1 MQGKSKSLF
10 AIAGLG
16 LIMAAAVQ
24 ADPANHGASGE
35 HRMQHQG
42 QQMQQHGMQG
52 MQGKMQARM
61 QHHQGGD
68 QVASATPSGPRAG
81 HQHGMRGAEQ
91 RGQGEAHQHG
101 SQGRQG
107 GHAGHRGQGTAPAQP

>member
-1 MQGKSKSLF
+1 MLKKSTSLL

-16 LIMAAAVQ
+16 LILAAGVQ
-24 ADPANHGASGE
+24 AGPADHGASGE

-52 MQGKMQARM
+52 KMQGRM

-81 HQHGMRGAEQ
+81 HQHGMRGAEK
-91 RGQGEAHQHG
+91 RGQGEGHQHG
-101 SQGRQG
+101 GRGKHGAHAPQGS
-107 GHAGHRGQGTAPAQP
+107 TPAQP